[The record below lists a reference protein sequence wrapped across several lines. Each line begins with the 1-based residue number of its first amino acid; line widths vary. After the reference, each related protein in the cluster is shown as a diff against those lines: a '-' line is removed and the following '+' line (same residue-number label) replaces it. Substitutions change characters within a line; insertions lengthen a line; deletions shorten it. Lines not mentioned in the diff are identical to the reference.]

1 MKNRAIQGIA
11 VTFRMDYRAVNG
23 HAGSALTFAPAICQ
37 RRDRKPRRTRVRL
50 SWRPRLAAVWH
61 LITRPIAW
69 LVAYLIAAA
78 VVPAAAAPAAKDKP
92 AAKIAAR
99 IAFAGDSIVDNYWE
113 AIARVI
119 EANTCL
125 KSSVALGRFAHN
137 GTGLSRGDKLYWPR
151 EVRRIGDTFKPDLF
165 VLSIGLNDQQF
176 IVDGNGAR
184 TAWGA
189 PKWTDKYHEQI
200 LAFLNGAAASKA
212 AVMLVGLPI
221 VRDAKE
227 NADLQ
232 QKNKWF
238 AEAVAAVGAP
248 HMQYVEPWRLKPAGP
263 DAFASYG
270 PDRHGRMVQIRTSDG
285 EHFTVAGE
293 DLIGAY
299 LYPKVVT
306 ALEQM
311 GRPLDRACVA
321 ADRSVDQAADTAVAE
336 KQKEP

>member
-1 MKNRAIQGIA
+1 LDVSRRA
-11 VTFRMDYRAVNG
+11 
-23 HAGSALTFAPAICQ
+23 P
-37 RRDRKPRRTRVRL
+37 
-50 SWRPRLAAVWH
+50 
-61 LITRPIAW
+61 
-69 LVAYLIAAA
+69 LVALLCLIPCLVAAA
-78 VVPAAAAPAAKDKP
+78 IPAAAAPAPKDKP
-92 AAKIAAR
+92 PAKIVAR

-113 AIARVI
+113 AIARVV
-119 EANTCL
+119 EARACL

-151 EVRRIGDTFKPDLF
+151 EVRRIGETFKPDLL

-176 IVDGNGAR
+176 IVDGNGQR

-189 PKWTDKYHEQI
+189 PNWADKYREQI
-200 LAFLNGAAASKA
+200 LAFLAGAAASKA

-232 QKNKWF
+232 EKNKMF

-270 PDRHGRMVQIRTSDG
+270 PGRNGRTVQIRTSDG
-285 EHFTVAGE
+285 QHFTVAGE
-293 DLIGAY
+293 DLIGGY
-299 LYPKVVT
+299 LYPKIVT
-306 ALEQM
+306 AFAQM
-311 GRPLDRACVA
+311 GRPLEAACADADHRAEN
-321 ADRSVDQAADTAVAE
+321 ADTGAIAE
-336 KQKEP
+336 KKKEP